1 MIFKNYMK
9 IFIKNIKAVL
19 FSFIIFMVML
29 IIFTSSKDNNVE
41 FKPMKLDLMIND
53 EDKSEESKA
62 LINYLKEKHNVK
74 EEKITESEA
83 KKQIVE
89 DKIIAYI
96 VINKDFKQN
105 LLNNKKAISILA
117 PTKTSYITFLK
128 IDLKSYLN
136 YTLSAIN
143 SNVDQQEVI
152 NTLKKEID
160 VKIIDTKLYNQEK
173 GKEAFNTTFLI
184 LSYIVFMS
192 IISIIINIDAE
203 FKRESLLKRMALSPY
218 SQKSQTLQQFLAQII
233 ISILISSF
241 YLAVSISRVNEE
253 IPKTNLVYMSLAVF
267 IFSFTAISL
276 GQLLVSISKDVKVVN
291 GVNSAF
297 TLIMAFSSGVF
308 LPMKFL
314 PQGLI
319 NVSKFMP
326 QYYFVKFLE
335 EINFEKFLLFVAS
348 QVVFIVF
355 YTLLGIFIKR
365 YKLKEVA

>member
-203 FKRESLLKRMALSPY
+203 FKKESLLKRMALSPY
-218 SQKSQTLQQFLAQII
+218 SQKSQTLQQFLAQVI

-241 YLAVSISRVNEE
+241 YLVVSISRVNES
-253 IPKTNLVYMSLAVF
+253 IAKIDLVYMSLAVF

>member
-83 KKQIVE
+83 RKQIVE
-89 DKIIAYI
+89 DKIIAYM

-203 FKRESLLKRMALSPY
+203 FKKESLLKRMALSPY

-241 YLAVSISRVNEE
+241 YLVVSISRVNES
-253 IPKTNLVYMSLAVF
+253 IAKIDLVYMSLAVF

>member
-1 MIFKNYMK
+1 M
-9 IFIKNIKAVL
+9 
-19 FSFIIFMVML
+19 
-29 IIFTSSKDNNVE
+29 
-41 FKPMKLDLMIND
+41 
-53 EDKSEESKA
+53 
-62 LINYLKEKHNVK
+62 
-74 EEKITESEA
+74 
-83 KKQIVE
+83 
-89 DKIIAYI
+89 
-96 VINKDFKQN
+96 
-105 LLNNKKAISILA
+105 LNNKKAISILA

-160 VKIIDTKLYNQEK
+160 VKIIDTKLYNQEQ
-173 GKEAFNTTFLI
+173 GQEAFNTTFLI
-184 LSYIVFMS
+184 LSYIVFTS

-203 FKRESLLKRMALSPY
+203 FKKESLLKRMALSPY
-218 SQKSQTLQQFLAQII
+218 SQKSQTLQQFLAQVI

-241 YLAVSISRVNEE
+241 YLAVSISRVNKS
-253 IPKTNLVYMSLAVF
+253 IAKIDLIYMSLAVF

-348 QVVFIVF
+348 QVIFIVF

>member
-19 FSFIIFMVML
+19 VSFIIFMVML
-29 IIFTSSKDNNVE
+29 IVFTSSKNNDVE
-41 FKPMKLDLMIND
+41 FKPMKLNLMIND

-83 KKQIVE
+83 RKQIVE
-89 DKIIAYI
+89 DKIIAYM

-160 VKIIDTKLYNQEK
+160 VKIIDTKLYNQEQ
-173 GKEAFNTTFLI
+173 GQEAFNTTFLI
-184 LSYIVFMS
+184 LSFIVFMS

-203 FKRESLLKRMALSPY
+203 FKKESLLKRMALSPY
-218 SQKSQTLQQFLAQII
+218 SQKLQTLQQFLAQVI

-241 YLAVSISRVNEE
+241 YLAVSISRVNKS
-253 IPKTNLVYMSLAVF
+253 ITKIDLIYMSLAVF

-348 QVVFIVF
+348 QVIFIVF

-365 YKLKEVA
+365 YKLKEAV

>member
-83 KKQIVE
+83 RKQIVE

-173 GKEAFNTTFLI
+173 GKEAFKTTFLI

-203 FKRESLLKRMALSPY
+203 FKKESLLKRMALSPY

-241 YLAVSISRVNEE
+241 YLVVSISRVNES
-253 IPKTNLVYMSLAVF
+253 IAKIDLVYMSLAVF

>member
-89 DKIIAYI
+89 DKIIAYM
-96 VINKDFKQN
+96 VINKNFKQN

-136 YTLSAIN
+136 YTLSTIN

-203 FKRESLLKRMALSPY
+203 FKKESLLKRMALSPY

-241 YLAVSISRVNEE
+241 YLVVSISRVNES
-253 IPKTNLVYMSLAVF
+253 IAKIDLVYMSLAVF

>member
-83 KKQIVE
+83 RKQIVE
-89 DKIIAYI
+89 DKIIAYM

-203 FKRESLLKRMALSPY
+203 FKKESLLKRMALSPY

-241 YLAVSISRVNEE
+241 YLVVSISRVNES
-253 IPKTNLVYMSLAVF
+253 IAKIDLVYMSLAVF

-276 GQLLVSISKDVKVVN
+276 GQLFVSISKDVKVVN

-308 LPMKFL
+308 LPMKLL
-314 PQGLI
+314 PQALI

>member
-19 FSFIIFMVML
+19 VSFIIFMVML
-29 IIFTSSKDNNVE
+29 IVFTSSKNNDVE
-41 FKPMKLDLMIND
+41 FKPMKLNLMIND

-83 KKQIVE
+83 RKQIVE
-89 DKIIAYI
+89 DKIIAYM

-203 FKRESLLKRMALSPY
+203 FKKESLLKRMALSPY
-218 SQKSQTLQQFLAQII
+218 SQKSQTLQQFLAQVI

-241 YLAVSISRVNEE
+241 YLAVSISRVNKS
-253 IPKTNLVYMSLAVF
+253 IAKIDLIYMSLAVF

>member
-62 LINYLKEKHNVK
+62 LISYLKEKHNVK

-173 GKEAFNTTFLI
+173 GKEAFKTTFLI

-203 FKRESLLKRMALSPY
+203 FKKESLLKRMALSPY

-241 YLAVSISRVNEE
+241 YLVVSISRVNES
-253 IPKTNLVYMSLAVF
+253 IAKIDLVYMSLAVF

-276 GQLLVSISKDVKVVN
+276 GQLFVSISKDVKVVN

-314 PQGLI
+314 PQALI

-348 QVVFIVF
+348 QIVFIVF
-355 YTLLGIFIKR
+355 YTLLGVFIRR

>member
-19 FSFIIFMVML
+19 VSFIIFMVML
-29 IIFTSSKDNNVE
+29 IVFTSSKNNDVE
-41 FKPMKLDLMIND
+41 FKPMKLNLMIND

-83 KKQIVE
+83 RKQIVE
-89 DKIIAYI
+89 DKIIAYM

-160 VKIIDTKLYNQEK
+160 VKIIDTKLYNQEQ
-173 GKEAFNTTFLI
+173 GQEVFNTTFLI
-184 LSYIVFMS
+184 LSYIVFVS

-203 FKRESLLKRMALSPY
+203 FKKESLLKRMALSPY
-218 SQKSQTLQQFLAQII
+218 SQKSQTLQQFLAQVI

-241 YLAVSISRVNEE
+241 YLAVSISRVNKS
-253 IPKTNLVYMSLAVF
+253 IAKIDLIYMSLAVF

-348 QVVFIVF
+348 QVIFIVF

-365 YKLKEVA
+365 YKLKEAV

>member
-83 KKQIVE
+83 RKQIVE

-173 GKEAFNTTFLI
+173 GKEAFKTTFLI

-203 FKRESLLKRMALSPY
+203 FKKESLLKRMALSPY

-241 YLAVSISRVNEE
+241 YLVVSISRVNEE
-253 IPKTNLVYMSLAVF
+253 IAKIDLVYMSLAVF

-276 GQLLVSISKDVKVVN
+276 GQLFVSISKDVKVVN

-314 PQGLI
+314 PQALI

>member
-19 FSFIIFMVML
+19 FSFIIFMAML
-29 IIFTSSKDNNVE
+29 IVFTSSKNNDVE

-53 EDKSEESKA
+53 EDQSEESKA
-62 LINYLKEKHNVK
+62 LVKYLKEKHNVV
-74 EEKITESEA
+74 ENKITDSEA
-83 KKQIVE
+83 RKQIVE

-96 VINKDFKQN
+96 EIKKDFKQN

-160 VKIIDTKLYNQEK
+160 VKIIDTSLYNQEK
-173 GKEAFNTTFLI
+173 EKQSFNMTFAI

-192 IISIIINIDAE
+192 IISVIINIDAD
-203 FKRESLLKRMALSPY
+203 FKKESLLKRMALSPY

-241 YLAVSISRVNEE
+241 YLAVSISRVNKS
-253 IPKTNLVYMSLAVF
+253 IAKIDLIYMSLAVF

-276 GQLLVSISKDVKVVN
+276 GQLFVSISKDVKVVN

-297 TLIMAFSSGVF
+297 SLIMAFSSGVF

-314 PQGLI
+314 PQALI

-326 QYYFVKFLE
+326 QYYFIKLLE
-335 EINFEKFLLFVAS
+335 EVNFEKFILFVAS
-348 QVVFIVF
+348 QIVFIVF
-355 YTLLGIFIKR
+355 YTLLGVFIRR

>member
-41 FKPMKLDLMIND
+41 FKPMNLDLMIND

-89 DKIIAYI
+89 DKIIAYM
-96 VINKDFKQN
+96 VINKNFKQN

-203 FKRESLLKRMALSPY
+203 FKKESLLKRMALSPY

-241 YLAVSISRVNEE
+241 YLVVSISRVNES
-253 IPKTNLVYMSLAVF
+253 IAKIDLVYMSLAVF

>member
-1 MIFKNYMK
+1 M
-9 IFIKNIKAVL
+9 
-19 FSFIIFMVML
+19 
-29 IIFTSSKDNNVE
+29 
-41 FKPMKLDLMIND
+41 
-53 EDKSEESKA
+53 
-62 LINYLKEKHNVK
+62 
-74 EEKITESEA
+74 
-83 KKQIVE
+83 
-89 DKIIAYI
+89 
-96 VINKDFKQN
+96 
-105 LLNNKKAISILA
+105 
-117 PTKTSYITFLK
+117 
-128 IDLKSYLN
+128 
-136 YTLSAIN
+136 SAIN

-203 FKRESLLKRMALSPY
+203 FKKESLLKRMALSPY

-241 YLAVSISRVNEE
+241 YLVVSISRVNES
-253 IPKTNLVYMSLAVF
+253 IAKIDLVYMSLAVF

>member
-89 DKIIAYI
+89 DKIIAYM
-96 VINKDFKQN
+96 VINKNFKQN

-203 FKRESLLKRMALSPY
+203 FKKESLLKRMALSPY

-241 YLAVSISRVNEE
+241 YLVVSISRVNES
-253 IPKTNLVYMSLAVF
+253 IAKIDLVYMSLAVF

>member
-19 FSFIIFMVML
+19 VSFIIFMVML
-29 IIFTSSKDNNVE
+29 IVFTSSKNNDVE
-41 FKPMKLDLMIND
+41 FKPMKLNLMIND

-89 DKIIAYI
+89 DKIIAYM
-96 VINKDFKQN
+96 VINKNFKQN

-203 FKRESLLKRMALSPY
+203 FKKESLLKRMALSPY

-241 YLAVSISRVNEE
+241 YLVVSISRVNES
-253 IPKTNLVYMSLAVF
+253 IAKIDLVYMSLAVF

>member
-89 DKIIAYI
+89 DKIIAYM

-203 FKRESLLKRMALSPY
+203 FKKESLLKRMALSPY

-241 YLAVSISRVNEE
+241 YLVVSISRVNES
-253 IPKTNLVYMSLAVF
+253 IAKIDLVYMSLAVF

>member
-19 FSFIIFMVML
+19 VSFIIFMVML
-29 IIFTSSKDNNVE
+29 IVFTSSKNNDVE
-41 FKPMKLDLMIND
+41 FKPMKLNLMIND

-74 EEKITESEA
+74 EEKIAESEA
-83 KKQIVE
+83 RKQIVE
-89 DKIIAYI
+89 DKIIAYM

-160 VKIIDTKLYNQEK
+160 VKIIDTKLYNQEQ
-173 GKEAFNTTFLI
+173 GQEAFNTTFLI
-184 LSYIVFMS
+184 LSYIVFTS

-203 FKRESLLKRMALSPY
+203 FKKESLLKRMALSPY
-218 SQKSQTLQQFLAQII
+218 SQKSQTLQQFLAQVI

-241 YLAVSISRVNEE
+241 YLAVSISRVNKS
-253 IPKTNLVYMSLAVF
+253 IAKIDLIYMSLAVF

-348 QVVFIVF
+348 QVIFIVF

>member
-41 FKPMKLDLMIND
+41 FKHMKLDLMIND

-89 DKIIAYI
+89 DKIIAYM

-203 FKRESLLKRMALSPY
+203 FKKESLLKRMALSPY
-218 SQKSQTLQQFLAQII
+218 SQKSQTLQQFLAQVI

-326 QYYFVKFLE
+326 QYFCKVFRRNKF
-335 EINFEKFLLFVAS
+335 
-348 QVVFIVF
+348 
-355 YTLLGIFIKR
+355 
-365 YKLKEVA
+365 

>member
-74 EEKITESEA
+74 EDKITDSEA
-83 KKQIVE
+83 RKQIVE
-89 DKIIAYI
+89 DKITAYI
-96 VINKDFKQN
+96 EIKKDFKQN

-117 PTKTSYITFLK
+117 PTKTSVITFLK

-143 SNVDQQEVI
+143 SNVDQQEVT

-203 FKRESLLKRMALSPY
+203 FKKESLLKRMALSPY

-233 ISILISSF
+233 ISVLISTF
-241 YLAVSISRVNEE
+241 YLVVSISRVNES
-253 IPKTNLVYMSLAVF
+253 IAKIDLVYMSLAVF

-276 GQLLVSISKDVKVVN
+276 GQLFVSISKDVKVVN

-314 PQGLI
+314 PQALI

-326 QYYFVKFLE
+326 QYYFVKFLQ
-335 EINFEKFLLFVAS
+335 EINLEKFLLFVAS

>member
-89 DKIIAYI
+89 DKIIAYM
-96 VINKDFKQN
+96 VINKNFKQN

-203 FKRESLLKRMALSPY
+203 FKKESLLKRMALSPY

-241 YLAVSISRVNEE
+241 YLVVSISRVNES